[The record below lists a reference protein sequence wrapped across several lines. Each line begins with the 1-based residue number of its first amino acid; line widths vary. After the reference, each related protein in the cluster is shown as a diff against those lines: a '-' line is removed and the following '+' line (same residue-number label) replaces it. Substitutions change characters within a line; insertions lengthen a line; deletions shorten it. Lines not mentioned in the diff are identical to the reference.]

1 MGRVIHDLHIEHGG
15 QAAEALSADAQLVD
29 LLEQL
34 QTQLFDAVLRTTG
47 FQFMDVD
54 GFHQHFLGHHRSFL
68 GGAADADAEHA
79 RRTPAGAHG
88 RNGLQYPVDDGV
100 GWVEHRHLRLVFR
113 TAALGCDVHFH
124 LVTGDD
130 GVVDYRWRV
139 VFGVPAGTCRVGQ
152 DRSTQNVLRQVVG
165 TANTLVDHVVQAHA
179 CAVPAY
185 VHAHAHEYSDDAGV
199 LADRPVAGRTH
210 PRVDQDLCH
219 GIAGCWRFFAQVGL
233 VHRLDEVDGVVVG
246 DELQS
251 VSNALYQVVLL
262 DHGHAARPLGGAKTV
277 RIEKATD
284 TLSKKCAA
292 V

>member
-1 MGRVIHDLHIEHGG
+1 MVRLMTANNKKPGNFFQSASNLYRNTFNKINSFRGVFSHDIGI
-15 QAAEALSADAQLVD
+15 D
-29 LLEQL
+29 L
-34 QTQLFDAVLRTTG
+34 
-47 FQFMDVD
+47 
-54 GFHQHFLGHHRSFL
+54 
-68 GGAADADAEHA
+68 
-79 RRTPAGAHG
+79 
-88 RNGLQYPVDDGV
+88 
-100 GWVEHRHLRLVFR
+100 
-113 TAALGCDVHFH
+113 
-124 LVTGDD
+124 
-130 GVVDYRWRV
+130 
-139 VFGVPAGTCRVGQ
+139 
-152 DRSTQNVLRQVVG
+152 G